1 MFNLPDDILELY
13 FEEEYESIILCC
25 DEEIKRKELFETSLN
40 IILGIKK
47 FAEANDEW
55 EKSYNYYSIIEKL
68 DQSIQF
74 FNDLFDELKD
84 HELILVKS
92 FSALSEVVKRAVEV
106 ENGLIGNNPQKMA
119 KYAKEAANISKKTL
133 ELYPEEIDAKSI
145 LSKMKDKLEEYY
157 YYQAGMAE
165 YAETIFLQTTDPKQ
179 FNAEYNDRIL
189 KLNNFVIKLKEL
201 GSVIPYTEV
210 NAFLQNLIQKKAI
223 IDKNDPQILITDSF
237 HVLSLSVYIGG
248 DFANYILNEYAKEP
262 IEEIS
267 KKLFNSKVSIVAA
280 GIDGL
285 DDFLQTTIGS
295 EYADN
300 FHLILEEGTLE
311 FKGHT
316 LKFQPEFYI
325 RRFGIAIITFSFD
338 LNDFNLNVSDLRTL
352 QQLVS
357 PQTGTTV
364 ISWNDEKYDKLEK
377 ICIELEDLLIN
388 FHKGWKQ
395 TSKTLEDFH
404 MDKVPREHERTWF
417 SRILI
422 RKICLKNSFNGT
434 TEPVNHYK
442 DLQRSPD
449 FKGIVIPLFEGRS
462 ALDDWIQKSEKP
474 WTNLA
479 EIRNHEVDLIIQTRH
494 NLIVFMPDDPD
505 WIIQQIMACAR
516 LVNEIS
522 TLIISFDIMAEKVR
536 SSLILQV
543 QEAKR
548 SLEQVKISKMTDAI
562 TKIRKRSI
570 EITEFELLA
579 LQSIQLLRNQGTL
592 RFFDH
597 SEFMTTLI
605 DNTGIDPIV
614 QSLEQKL
621 NMVKESQKGIV
632 RTADDILSKYNEKVS
647 QSQQR
652 LIKVVTLLIAGFA
665 QISLLD
671 SFLSALN
678 VPLEIQEPIKL
689 TVIIIVLLFSAL
701 ILLWLAWGY
710 FKSRG
715 SIFVESRESKKK
727 GKTIISEVA

>member
-1 MFNLPDDILELY
+1 MLELPDDILELY
-13 FEEEYESIILCC
+13 FEEEYESIILRC
-25 DEEIKRKELFETSLN
+25 DEEIKRKDLLDTSLN
-40 IILGIKK
+40 TLFGIKK

-55 EKSYNYYSIIEKL
+55 EKSYNYRSIIDKL
-68 DQSIQF
+68 DQSIQL
-74 FNDLFDELKD
+74 FNNQLDKLKD

-92 FSALSEVVKRAVEV
+92 FYALSEVVKRAVEV
-106 ENGLIGNNPQKMA
+106 ENGLIANNPQKMA
-119 KYAKEAANISKKTL
+119 IYAKEAANIAKNTL
-133 ELYPEEIDAKSI
+133 ELYSEEISDNSI
-145 LSKMKDKLEEYY
+145 ISKMKDKLEEYY
-157 YYQAGMAE
+157 YYQDGMAE
-165 YAETIFLQTTDPKQ
+165 YAETIILQITDLRQ
-179 FNAEYNDRIL
+179 FNEEYNLRIT
-189 KLNNFVIKLKEL
+189 KLTGIVNKLEEL

-210 NAFLQNLIQKKAI
+210 NAFLQNLVQKKEI
-223 IDKNDPQILITDSF
+223 IDKKEPCIYLADSF

-248 DFANYILNEYAKEP
+248 DFANDILNQYAEDP

-267 KKLFNSKVSIVAA
+267 KKLFNSEIPIVAA

-300 FHLILEEGTLE
+300 FHLILEEGTLD
-311 FKGHT
+311 FKGNILT
-316 LKFQPEFYI
+316 FQPEFYI

-338 LNDFNLNVSDLRTL
+338 LNNFSLDVSDLRTL

-364 ISWNDEKYDKLEK
+364 ISWNNKEYEKLEK
-377 ICIELEDLLIN
+377 ICIELEDLLID
-388 FHKGWKQ
+388 FHKEWKQ

-404 MDKVPREHERTWF
+404 MDKVPREHERSWF
-417 SRILI
+417 ARTLI
-422 RKICLKNSFNGT
+422 KKICLKNPFDGT
-434 TEPVNHYK
+434 LEPVNHYK
-442 DLQRSPD
+442 ELKRSPD
-449 FKGIVIPLFEGRS
+449 FKGLVMPLFEGRS

-479 EIRNHEVDLIIQTRH
+479 EIRNHEVDLIVQTRH
-494 NLIVFMPDDPD
+494 NLTVFMPDDPD

-516 LVNEIS
+516 LVNEIA

-548 SLEQVKISKMTDAI
+548 SLEQVKMSKMTNAI

-597 SEFMTTLI
+597 AEFMTTLI

-621 NMVKESQKGIV
+621 SMVKESQKGIV

-678 VPLEIQEPIKL
+678 VPAEIQEPIKL
-689 TVIIIVLLFSAL
+689 VVIIIVLLVSGL
-701 ILLWLAWGY
+701 ILLWLGWGY

-715 SIFVESRESKKK
+715 SLFEDSHKREQKEK
-727 GKTIISEVA
+727 